1 MQLSSH
7 KMIII
12 NKIHINTM
20 ILMSKEIEIKVTN
33 IKKSKDRKFIFE
45 TFENIIESLFDYDC
59 ASNLKF
65 NKDDNSFNIDFM
77 LQVCK
82 SGDMLWILIKEWLVL
97 ILESEQYV
105 DVEITEREQSGIGIV
120 YKMYR
125 YTPLHQEI
133 E

>member
-1 MQLSSH
+1 
-7 KMIII
+7 
-12 NKIHINTM
+12 M

-33 IKKSKDRKFIFE
+33 IRRSKDKKYIFE
-45 TFENIIESLFDYDC
+45 TFENIIESLFDFDC

-77 LQVCK
+77 LKVCK
-82 SGDMLWILIKEWLVL
+82 SGDMLWILIKEWLVT

>member
-1 MQLSSH
+1 
-7 KMIII
+7 
-12 NKIHINTM
+12 M
-20 ILMSKEIEIKVTN
+20 ILMSKDIQIKVTN
-33 IKKSKDRKFIFE
+33 IKKSKDRKYIFE
-45 TFENIIESLFDYDC
+45 TCENIIESLFEYDC

-65 NKDDNSFNIDFM
+65 NKDDNSFNIDFV
-77 LQVCK
+77 LQICK
-82 SGDMLWILIKEWLVL
+82 SGDMLWILLKEWLVT